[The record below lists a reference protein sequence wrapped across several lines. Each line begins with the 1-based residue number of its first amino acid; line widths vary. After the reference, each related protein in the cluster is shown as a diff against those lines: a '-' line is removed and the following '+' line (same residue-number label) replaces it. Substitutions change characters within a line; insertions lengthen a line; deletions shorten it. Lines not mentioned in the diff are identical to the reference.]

1 MRKKIHLLVF
11 LKDSE
16 FEEVQRYDAY
26 RETTVYGNA
35 QREIMG
41 GYLCLEYFL
50 FTWLFYP

>member
-1 MRKKIHLLVF
+1 MLMRKKIHLLVF

-16 FEEVQRYDAY
+16 FEEVQRYNAY

-41 GYLCLEYFL
+41 GEIILMR
-50 FTWLFYP
+50 